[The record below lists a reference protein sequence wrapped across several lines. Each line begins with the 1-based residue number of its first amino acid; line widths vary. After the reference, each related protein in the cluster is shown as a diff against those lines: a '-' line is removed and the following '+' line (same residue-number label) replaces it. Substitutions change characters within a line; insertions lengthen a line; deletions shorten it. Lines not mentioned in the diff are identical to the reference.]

1 MPGRKGLFWDF
12 FGANFSL
19 RSFWSE
25 FYRRTGSGQFGS
37 GTIYQIESPFLAFGV
52 VPRQAVA
59 GRGGAAGLGFEIFGG
74 ARAQAAAF

>member
-1 MPGRKGLFWDF
+1 M
-12 FGANFSL
+12 
-19 RSFWSE
+19 
-25 FYRRTGSGQFGS
+25 
-37 GTIYQIESPFLAFGV
+37 AFGV